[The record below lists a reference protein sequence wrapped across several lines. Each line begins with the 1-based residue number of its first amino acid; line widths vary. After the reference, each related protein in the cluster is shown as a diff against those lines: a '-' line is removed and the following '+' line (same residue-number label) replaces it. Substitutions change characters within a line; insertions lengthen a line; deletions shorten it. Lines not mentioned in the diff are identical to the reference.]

1 MPSAQGHITIRRKA
15 KDGESAVRLDLDN
28 EHEDFIYDD
37 EGVRLSGHVTSQARL
52 YDGSVEVTHGVT
64 WSIDLDGTHGTAI
77 GNEGIAVTDS
87 SADMA
92 LEEIFY
98 SRNCCWIKTDGTL
111 HVNGISSDMASI
123 KVKAMYKGNAYYA
136 DFVAKRRKRDKYE
149 LVVTPH
155 SLPYNTSRA
164 WAGKTVG
171 ISVNRTSFD
180 GTRRE
185 GISLGNLDIDN
196 ALFVVAKYRT
206 SGQQNASW
214 HEVDI
219 DGTGRRCTLSV
230 TSGMVSNNE
239 EILIELRKADIN
251 EYDEEDASTYTVEDY
266 ETIPILKAKDGE
278 RGLEGCILRVSE
290 WAKDVEYRNDEAL
303 TSGTRYLDIA
313 VVTKGPNTFEAY
325 KCKQTHTSS
334 DSILVSNM
342 TYWEKFNQLQPV
354 YTPLIMAQNALLL
367 FAQTNQL
374 LVMKSDGTTVAAGL
388 GGGKGAGD
396 ECNYPLWVGG
406 TTPDTAPFKVR
417 IDGKMFATSGEFSGN
432 IRTVI
437 KDRKESDAEKL
448 SVYVEEVFK
457 LKSDLNLGTKG
468 EFIVLP
474 RSKEYIGSRVLLWN
488 SAVAPYTR
496 SEWDGLFSTV
506 FCENMND
513 RIYGFPANMTDDE
526 TVFCDWQDPNFI
538 RWIGGTIELLG
549 VPGRSMEEEDYG
561 EEICFWCILTLNAV
575 SYKKGCWGQ
584 ISDANVKP
592 LVDIEYDGGMIGDF
606 EDTAN
611 EEITDPSLRIGT
623 FETID

>member
-28 EHEDFIYDD
+28 EHEEFIYDD

-214 HEVDI
+214 HEIVI
-219 DGTGRRCTLSV
+219 DETGRRCTQSV

-251 EYDEEDASTYTVEDY
+251 EYDEEDAGTYTVEDY
-266 ETIPILKAKDGE
+266 ETIPIIKAADGE
-278 RGLEGCILRVSE
+278 RGLESCILRVSE
-290 WAKDVEYRNDEAL
+290 WAEGVEYHNDEAL

-313 VVTKGPNTFEAY
+313 VVTKGPNTFDAY

-334 DSILVSNM
+334 DSILVSNT
-342 TYWEKFNQLQPV
+342 TYWQKFNQLLPV
-354 YTPLIMAQNALLL
+354 YTPLILAQNALLR
-367 FAQTNQL
+367 FTQTNQL
-374 LVMKSDGTTVAAGL
+374 LVMKSDGTTVAAGM

-417 IDGKMFATSGEFSGN
+417 IDGILSAVGAKLNDAEISGVLRANLGFGSSLDMANLEYENGYHSIVPEDDLCSLYYAKEVRADNDARFLKLPNPANYEGLTLQFFIATTSGGWDYSYYF
-432 IRTVI
+432 
-437 KDRKESDAEKL
+437 
-448 SVYVEEVFK
+448 
-457 LKSDLNLGTKG
+457 
-468 EFIVLP
+468 
-474 RSKEYIGSRVLLWN
+474 LW
-488 SAVAPYTR
+488 
-496 SEWDGLFSTV
+496 
-506 FCENMND
+506 
-513 RIYGFPANMTDDE
+513 
-526 TVFCDWQDPNFI
+526 
-538 RWIGGTIELLG
+538 
-549 VPGRSMEEEDYG
+549 
-561 EEICFWCILTLNAV
+561 
-575 SYKKGCWGQ
+575 
-584 ISDANVKP
+584 SDANWLYAKDFNYYNIQQNVVVENMARP
-592 LVDIEYDGGMIGDF
+592 YRMYTSAGTNHLFTNTLYEFRVIGGKWYHIRGLWTG
-606 EDTAN
+606 E
-611 EEITDPSLRIGT
+611 
-623 FETID
+623 